1 MDDQERNREALIE
14 HIAEQDR
21 IIRRR
26 NEQIAQQAE
35 NSREAQNTIED
46 IEAELEAYRKMHS
59 QQIKTITRLQE
70 NPRPLTADDITDEMV
85 LRFMNAFDTQ
95 ADGSVPAPT
104 LNHFTAART
113 AITRAALIMT
123 LTPPPA
129 RPEGAEK
136 VEAVL
141 NQYWSGDIDG
151 TDLAD
156 RIVEEMN
163 R

>member
-1 MDDQERNREALIE
+1 MDNQERNREALID
-14 HIAEQDR
+14 HIDELQR

-35 NSREAQNTIED
+35 NSREAQNAIED
-46 IEAELEAYRKMHS
+46 IEAELEAYRAMHS

-70 NPRPLTADDITDEMV
+70 NPRALTADDITDEMIE
-85 LRFMNAFDTQ
+85 RARN
-95 ADGSVPAPT
+95 APT
-104 LNHFTAART
+104 FDGRLSPTPRLVREMLTAA
-113 AITRAALIMT
+113 
-123 LTPPPA
+123 LTEPPA

-141 NQYWSGDIDG
+141 NQYWSGDINGD
-151 TDLAD
+151 DLAD